1 MRCPKCSFISYDLTE
16 TCVKCGKNISAASKE
31 LKGTIA
37 SIGAPAFLRIAVPE
51 PEPEYGDESASSQD
65 TEIAFDLGG
74 AEEPVLDLGG
84 EEGPAVEAGGLD
96 LGLEEAEAAPA
107 MDLGGPSLEE
117 PLFAEPAMAE
127 PQAAAFDIGAL
138 TPPQEELVTMAE
150 PIEDLEFAAA
160 AAPSPKAASG
170 GLGLAD
176 LKVDGI
182 DLEAAPAAGTG
193 KVMPAVKTGTALDDF
208 DIDLGDL
215 IPKKK

>member
-1 MRCPKCSFISYDLTE
+1 MRCPKCSFVSYDVTE

-31 LKGTIA
+31 LHGTVAGIA
-37 SIGAPAFLRIAVPE
+37 APAFLRIAAPE
-51 PEPEYGDESASSQD
+51 PEPEYFEEGAAAQD

-96 LGLEEAEAAPA
+96 LGLEETVAAPA
-107 MDLGGPSLEE
+107 MEE
-117 PLFAEPAMAE
+117 PVFAEPVAEE

-138 TPPQEELVTMAE
+138 TPPQEELVTIEE
-150 PIEDLEFAAA
+150 PVEELEFAAA
-160 AAPSPKAASG
+160 EAPAPKPASG
-170 GLGLAD
+170 GLAD
-176 LKVDGI
+176 LKVEGI
-182 DLEAAPAAGTG
+182 DLEVAPG
-193 KVMPAVKTGTALDDF
+193 KGKAVPSVKTGTALDNF